1 MTRARSAL
9 LGLLI
14 AAPFY
19 WLLIDTTYMPDLVA
33 GAVAALIAA
42 AAYSAAHL
50 EPTESARLRLSWL
63 PFVFGELAKVPPGV
77 VIVCRE
83 ILAQTIRP
91 SARRGTLEAESLQ
104 AGDGDAHDLGRR
116 ALVEALRSFAPDT
129 VVIGADSDH
138 DRLVLHRLGAKR

>member
-19 WLLIDTTYMPDLVA
+19 WLLIDTAYLPDLVA
-33 GAVAALIAA
+33 GAVAVLIAA

-50 EPTESARLRLSWL
+50 EATESARVRLSWL
-63 PFVFGELAKVPPGV
+63 PFVLGQLARVPPGMA
-77 VIVCRE
+77 IVCRE
-83 ILAQTIRP
+83 ILAQTVAPRG
-91 SARRGTLEAESLQ
+91 SRGTIEAEPL
-104 AGDGDAHDLGRR
+104 ATGDGTADDLGRR
-116 ALVEALRSFAPDT
+116 ALVEAMRSFAPDT

>member
-9 LGLLI
+9 LGFLI

-19 WLLIDTTYMPDLVA
+19 WLLIDTTYVPDLVA

-50 EPTESARLRLSWL
+50 ESTESARVRLGWL
-63 PFVFGELAKVPPGV
+63 PFALGELARVPPGMAV
-77 VIVCRE
+77 VCRE

-91 SARRGTLEAESLQ
+91 RGSRGELKAEPLES
-104 AGDGDAHDLGRR
+104 GDGDAHDPGRR
-116 ALVEALRSFAPDT
+116 GLVEAMRSFAPDT
-129 VVIGADSDH
+129 IVIGADSDR